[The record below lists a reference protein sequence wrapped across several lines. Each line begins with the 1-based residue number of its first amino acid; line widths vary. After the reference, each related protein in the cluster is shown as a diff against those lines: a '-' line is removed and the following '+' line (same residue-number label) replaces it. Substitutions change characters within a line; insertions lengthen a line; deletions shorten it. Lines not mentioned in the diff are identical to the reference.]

1 MPAILLSADLMTSSR
16 VSGAAARQ
24 NIVLHTAIGLQELL
38 EQQQALSVGLVLFD
52 LSLTGV
58 DPHEMVKKLRELS
71 NNPLRIVAFG
81 PHVHAARLTAARA
94 AGCDEVLSRGE
105 FYGHMDEVLTD
116 TASGDAS

>member
-1 MPAILLSADLMTSSR
+1 MSAILLSADLMTGSH

-24 NIVLHTAIGLQELL
+24 NIVLHTVIGLQELL

-58 DPHEMVKKLRELS
+58 DPHETVKKLRALS
-71 NNPLRIVAFG
+71 NGPLRIVAFG

-105 FYGHMDEVLTD
+105 FYGHMDEVLAGTAPGD
-116 TASGDAS
+116 TS